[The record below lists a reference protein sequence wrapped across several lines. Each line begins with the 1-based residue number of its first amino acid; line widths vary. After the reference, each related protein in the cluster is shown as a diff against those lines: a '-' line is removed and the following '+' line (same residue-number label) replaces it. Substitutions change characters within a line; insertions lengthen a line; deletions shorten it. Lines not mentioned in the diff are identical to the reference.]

1 MHLFFYLANRMTE
14 IQIICA
20 CCRSRTSPPQ
30 GKRRFDFFLCS
41 CPISPSICGSCR
53 NRRYTNYTC
62 SWCGSIAL
70 ARSTRSS
77 QKASYLKSVA
87 KRWETFRTDY
97 PFLSALSE
105 NWCNFAHY
113 DKWMQG
119 IQSFAHSLFA
129 D

>member
-1 MHLFFYLANRMTE
+1 MSKSY
-14 IQIICA
+14 IICA
-20 CCRSRTSPPQ
+20 CCNSKTSLPED
-30 GKRRFDFFLCS
+30 KKRFDYFLCS
-41 CPISPSICGSCR
+41 CPVPPPICGSCR

-97 PFLSALSE
+97 PFLSILSE
-105 NWCNFAHY
+105 NWCKFAHY
-113 DKWMQG
+113 DKFMQG
-119 IQSFAHSLFA
+119 IQSFADKFRLT
-129 D
+129 